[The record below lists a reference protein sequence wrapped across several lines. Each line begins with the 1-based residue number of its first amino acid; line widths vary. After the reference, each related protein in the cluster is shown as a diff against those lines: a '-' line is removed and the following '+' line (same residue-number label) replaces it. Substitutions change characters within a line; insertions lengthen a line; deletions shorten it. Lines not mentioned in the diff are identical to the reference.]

1 MMSRLRM
8 AVIGVGHLGKE
19 HARILA
25 GLPGVELVG
34 VVDINADQAQA
45 VARRCGT
52 RAYADYWPLL
62 NLVDAAVVVV
72 PTTHHHAIAS
82 EFLGRGIP
90 VLVEKP
96 LAINVQQA
104 EALAGLAR
112 RHNVPLQVGH
122 IERFNPAFE
131 ELGHYPLQAKFVECE
146 RCGPFTGRSTDI
158 GAVLDLMI
166 HDLDLLLALVRSPVC
181 SVEALGVSVFG
192 KHEDVANARLV
203 FANGCV
209 ANVTASR
216 VSATPARRMRVW
228 AAEGYA
234 SLDFAQ
240 RCLTLVQPSEDVRRH
255 GLDCRQLDAANLA
268 MLRHELFGRHLQV
281 RKLDCNRGD
290 QLTRELEHFVDC
302 VRTGSCP
309 RASGED
315 GCRAMALATRVLETI
330 HAHRWDGSAGGP
342 TGPLQPPI
350 PVGRLFNAAEGEAAA

>member
-1 MMSRLRM
+1 MSPLRM

-19 HARILA
+19 HARIVA

-34 VVDINADQAQA
+34 VADINAAQA
-45 VARRCGT
+45 ESVARRCGT

-96 LAINVQQA
+96 LALNLQQA
-104 EALAGLAR
+104 ESLAGLAR
-112 RHNVPLQVGH
+112 KHVVPLQVGH

-131 ELGHYPLQAKFVECE
+131 ELGQHPLQAKFVECE
-146 RCGPFTGRSTDI
+146 RRGPFTGRSTDI

-166 HDLDLLLALVRSPVC
+166 HDLDLLLTLVRSPV
-181 SVEALGVSVFG
+181 SRVEALGVTVFG
-192 KHEDVANARLV
+192 RHEDVANARLV

-216 VSATPARRMRVW
+216 VSSAPVRRMRIW
-228 AAEGYA
+228 SPEGYA

-240 RCLTLVQPSEDVRRH
+240 RCLTLVQPSDELRLH
-255 GLDCRQLDAANLA
+255 GLDCGHLDAAGLA
-268 MLRHELFGRHLQV
+268 MLRNEMFGRHLQV
-281 RKLDCNRGD
+281 QRLDCNHGD

-302 VRTGSCP
+302 VRTGTCP

-315 GCRAMALATRVLETI
+315 GCRAMALATRVLESI
-330 HAHRWDGSAGGP
+330 AAHRWDGSAQGP
-342 TGPLQPPI
+342 AGPLQPPL
-350 PVGRLFNAAEGEAAA
+350 PVGRLFRPLEGEAAA